1 MFMNVELMVDEK
13 LIRGDVRTPEETGHS
28 QPCVFTMDSAWTG
41 LVL

>member
-13 LIRGDVRTPEETGHS
+13 LIRGELQRETGHS
-28 QPCVFTMDSAWTG
+28 QPCVFTMDSAWTE